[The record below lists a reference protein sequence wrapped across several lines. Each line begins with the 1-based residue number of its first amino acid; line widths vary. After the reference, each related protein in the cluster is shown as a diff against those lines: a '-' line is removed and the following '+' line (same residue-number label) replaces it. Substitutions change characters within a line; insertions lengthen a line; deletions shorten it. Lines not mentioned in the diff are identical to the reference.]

1 MIKYH
6 PSQRQLEQF
15 VQGTCSPAW
24 ALVIAAHVDMCE
36 YCQEEVRSIEAQLS
50 SEQMTAYSSD
60 ILDPTLINMM
70 DDIME
75 LDPLPELTEESESKY
90 LELDGRK
97 FEVPRALQRLVDK
110 TDSWSRV
117 VGKLWQAPV
126 DLGEMGK
133 GHFIYMEKGG
143 GVPEHTHRGN
153 ELTLVLNGEFEDGQR
168 CYDSGDFILMN
179 GTDTHTPISTSE
191 KGCLVFSFVEEPL
204 HFTSGLARL
213 LNPFS
218 HLFFK

>member
-1 MIKYH
+1 MINYH

-15 VQGTCSPAW
+15 VEGTCSPAW
-24 ALVIAAHVDMCE
+24 SLVISAHVDMCK
-36 YCQEEVRSIEAQLS
+36 YCQEEVNTITVQVSGEHLVAKDK
-50 SEQMTAYSSD
+50 EP
-60 ILDPTLINMM
+60 LDDTLLNMM
-70 DDIME
+70 GDIMD
-75 LDPLPELTEESESKY
+75 LDAADIVDEAANDNW

-97 FEVPRALQRLVDK
+97 FEVPRALARFVDK
-110 TDSWSRV
+110 TDSWSRL

-126 DLGEMGK
+126 DLGEAGK

-153 ELTLVLNGEFEDGQR
+153 ELTLVINGEFEDGHR

-179 GTDTHTPISTSE
+179 QNNTHTPISTSE
-191 KGCLVFSFVEEPL
+191 EGCLVFSFVEEPL